1 MVNNVIN
8 SSEVTTHMN
17 FNIGSAVHILFTDME
32 NELTVDEIDLAIKY
46 LNLEKERI
54 KNKEA
59 H

>member
-1 MVNNVIN
+1 
-8 SSEVTTHMN
+8 MN